1 MRHRNGS
8 KSAHKDALS
17 QIGKFFLI
25 NTTLLS
31 LFSAAS
37 PALLLPVQASPL
49 APTTE
54 SKPGE
59 AQAQTAGAGS
69 LLAMTSAGKP
79 LGQCALKHTSVS
91 TKIAGY
97 VAKVTVKQSFTNP
110 YKDKIEAI
118 YTFPLSESG
127 AVDSMTMK
135 VGNRIIK
142 GSIKKREEAKQIYEN
157 AKAQGHVASLLDQE
171 RTNIF
176 TQSVANIES
185 GANID
190 ITITYVELL
199 KYDASK
205 FSYTFPTVV
214 GPRFIPGD
222 ATGKEGTGWAPDT
235 TTVADASKITPPVTQ
250 ANTRAGHDISIDV
263 DVDAG
268 VPIQNISSK
277 LHEINVTKVGNDEAK
292 VSLKDKETI
301 PNKDFV
307 LSWDVAGD
315 ALKSGYLTHR
325 DSKTESGY
333 FTLMLLPPKRVT
345 VDKIAPKEMIFLI
358 DCSGSQR
365 GAPLDK
371 AKETLRYI
379 VDHMNPQDSFQ
390 IIAFSQ
396 QQKLLFENK
405 AQQVTGA
412 RKIQANQFI
421 DELQANGGTWMGP
434 AVERA
439 CSIPA
444 DEHRL
449 RIVTFMTDG
458 YVGNDLEI
466 LGLIKKNRSTSRW
479 FSFGTGNSV
488 NHMLIDGIAAEG
500 GGEAD
505 YVLLNTSGAEVGKK
519 FYDRISSPVL
529 TDVSVDFGKLEVKEV
544 FPKDVSDVWAEKPL
558 YIKGRYLKPGA
569 GTITLK
575 GFSAGKPYSQ
585 TLAVNFPE
593 LNQNNEV
600 LGSIWARAK
609 VDRLQ
614 SEDYQGA
621 QRGNINKE
629 IKDEIIQTALEHHIM
644 TNYTSFVAVEE
655 KTVTKDG
662 VVKTVTVP
670 VELPDGVS
678 REGVFGEPMPS
689 SPMPQQAF
697 GGAYMNSKGLS
708 PSARYSM
715 APMKAYNNYAPG
727 GGYAKMAP
735 FVRPVGGGGGSGA
748 GSYGEGSS
756 GAPMSSTTRVSG
768 VLGQKTPNEESKSGK
783 TREVQVLSDSLKES
797 KKEDSDKTADKP
809 GKIPTNVPSNLDKE
823 LQKLLGAKLAG
834 KALPAMK
841 CSDGTFVNITV
852 KLSDVTEEIL
862 KKLKDA
868 GFELKSKGK
877 ARVTGRIRIES
888 LKKLCELTAVEW
900 VKPAQD

>member
-1 MRHRNGS
+1 MRQANGS
-8 KSAHKDALS
+8 QRVRSEAFNK
-17 QIGKFFLI
+17 IGKLLLI
-25 NTTLLS
+25 NTSLLS
-31 LFSAAS
+31 LFSAVN
-37 PALLLPVQASPL
+37 PVWL
-49 APTTE
+49 AP
-54 SKPGE
+54 
-59 AQAQTAGAGS
+59 AQATSTSNESAKDQQKAQGSAGS

-79 LGQCALKHTSVS
+79 VGQCALKHTSVS
-91 TKIAGY
+91 TKISGY
-97 VAKVTVKQSFTNP
+97 VARVTVKQSFTNP
-110 YKDKIEAI
+110 FKDKIEAI

-135 VGNRIIK
+135 VGDRTIR
-142 GSIKKREEAKQIYEN
+142 GSIKKREEAKQIYEA

-176 TQSVANIES
+176 TQSVANIEP

-199 KYDASK
+199 KYDAGK

-222 ATGKEGTGWAPDT
+222 ATGQQGTGWAPDT
-235 TTVADASKITPPVTQ
+235 NTVPDASKITPPVAP

-277 LHEINVTKVGNDEAK
+277 LHEVTVTKVGADEAR

-315 ALKSGYLTHR
+315 ALKSGYLSHR
-325 DSKTESGY
+325 DSKTEPGY

-345 VDKIAPKEMIFLI
+345 VEKIAPKEMIFLI

-365 GAPLDK
+365 GAPLQK
-371 AKETLRYI
+371 AKETLGYI
-379 VDHMNPQDSFQ
+379 VDHMNPQDTFQ
-390 IIAFSQ
+390 IIAFAHQ
-396 QQKLLFENK
+396 QRLLFDDK
-405 AQQVTGA
+405 PQPVTGA
-412 RKIQANQFI
+412 RKVQANRFI
-421 DELQANGGTWMGP
+421 DSLEANGGTWMGP

-439 CSIPA
+439 CAIPS
-444 DEHRL
+444 DDHRL

-466 LGLIKKNRSTSRW
+466 LGLIKKNRKTSRW

-488 NHMLIDGIAAEG
+488 NHMLIDGIANEG

-529 TDVSVDFGKLEVKEV
+529 TDVSVDFGDLAVKEV

-558 YIKGRYLKPGA
+558 YIKGKYLKPGA
-569 GTITLK
+569 GTVTLK
-575 GFSAGKPYSQ
+575 GFAAGKPYTQ
-585 TLAVNFPE
+585 TLQVNFPE
-593 LNQNNEV
+593 INRNNEV

-614 SEDYQGA
+614 AEDYTGA
-621 QRGNINKE
+621 QTGNANKE
-629 IKDEIIQTALEHHIM
+629 LKDEIIQTALDHHIM

-662 VVKTVTVP
+662 VSRTVTVP
-670 VELPDGVS
+670 VELPEGVD
-678 REGVFGEPMPS
+678 REGVFGNDKTASPASMPMAYGVSRGSMMGKGS
-689 SPMPQQAF
+689 SF
-697 GGAYMNSKGLS
+697 NRVF
-708 PSARYSM
+708 AR
-715 APMKAYNNYAPG
+715 AA
-727 GGYAKMAP
+727 
-735 FVRPVGGGGGSGA
+735 GGGGAAFVPPPPPIMRRTPSGGS
-748 GSYGEGSS
+748 
-756 GAPMSSTTRVSG
+756 APPMEEK
-768 VLGQKTPNEESKSGK
+768 QKVRELEPMKDALKKSDRDSKNGK
-783 TREVQVLSDSLKES
+783 LDQQLQ
-797 KKEDSDKTADKP
+797 
-809 GKIPTNVPSNLDKE
+809 NL
-823 LQKLLGAKLAG
+823 LAAKLEG
-834 KALPAMK
+834 RTLPALK
-841 CSDGTFVNITV
+841 GCNGTFVKVTV
-852 KLSDVTEEIL
+852 RVSALSAEVL

-868 GFELKSKGK
+868 GLEISSKGSLE
-877 ARVTGRIRIES
+877 ATGRILIENLS
-888 LKKLCELTAVEW
+888 KLSELTAVES
-900 VKPAQD
+900 VKPAQT

>member
-8 KSAHKDALS
+8 KSAHRDALS

-31 LFSAAS
+31 LFSAGS
-37 PALLLPVQASPL
+37 PALLLPVQAATLSPT
-49 APTTE
+49 AEP
-54 SKPGE
+54 KQGE
-59 AQAQTAGAGS
+59 QQAQSSGAGS
-69 LLAMTSAGKP
+69 LLAMTSTGKP
-79 LGQCALKHTSVS
+79 VGQCALKHTSVS
-91 TKIAGY
+91 TKISGY
-97 VAKVTVKQSFTNP
+97 VARVTVKQSFTNP

-135 VGNRIIK
+135 VGNRTIK
-142 GSIKKREEAKQIYEN
+142 GSIKKREEAKQIYET

-176 TQSVANIES
+176 TQSVANIEP

-199 KYDASK
+199 KYDAGK

-222 ATGKEGTGWAPDT
+222 ATGKDGTGWAPDT
-235 TTVADASKITPPVTQ
+235 TTVPDASKITPPVTP

-277 LHEINVTKVGNDEAK
+277 LHEIAVTKVGSDEAK
-292 VSLKDKETI
+292 ISLKDKETI

-315 ALKSGYLTHR
+315 ALKSGYLTYR

-333 FTLMLLPPKRVT
+333 FTVMLLPPKRVT

-379 VDHMNPQDSFQ
+379 VDHMNPQDTFQ
-390 IIAFSQ
+390 IIAFAQ

-412 RKIQANQFI
+412 RKVEANKFI
-421 DELQANGGTWMGP
+421 DELQANGGTWMAP
-434 AVERA
+434 AVEKA

-458 YVGNDLEI
+458 YVGNDLQI

-488 NHMLIDGIAAEG
+488 NRMLIDGIAAEG

-529 TDVSVDFGKLEVKEV
+529 TDVSVDFGKLDVKEV

-575 GFSAGKPYSQ
+575 GFSAGKPYTQ

-593 LNQNNEV
+593 INKNNEV

-614 SEDYQGA
+614 AEDYQGA
-621 QRGNINKE
+621 QSGNINKE

-662 VVKTVTVP
+662 VMQTVTVP

-678 REGVFGEPMPS
+678 REGVFGEP
-689 SPMPQQAF
+689 SPAPQQASF
-697 GGAYMNSKGLS
+697 GGAYMNAKGLS
-708 PSARYSM
+708 PSARYMM
-715 APMKAYNNYAPG
+715 APMKAASGYGHMHYQVASSPAPHPVPRG
-727 GGYAKMAP
+727 
-735 FVRPVGGGGGSGA
+735 VGGGAGA
-748 GSYGEGSS
+748 GAGLSGDRSA
-756 GAPMSSTTRVSG
+756 GAPFSTTTSVNG
-768 VLGQKTPNEESKSGK
+768 VLGQKKTNEESKSGK
-783 TREVQVLSDSLKES
+783 TRELEVLSDSLKDS
-797 KKEDSDKTADKP
+797 KKEDSDK
-809 GKIPTNVPSNLDKE
+809 PSNLDRE
-823 LQKLLGAKLAG
+823 LQKLLTAKLAG

-841 CSDGTFVNITV
+841 CSDGTFVNVIV
-852 KLSDVTEEIL
+852 SLSDVSEEIL

-868 GFELKSKGK
+868 GFELKSKGTAK
-877 ARVTGRIRIES
+877 VTGRIKIES
-888 LKKLCELTAVEW
+888 LKKLCQLTAVEW
-900 VKPAQD
+900 VKPDQE

>member
-8 KSAHKDALS
+8 KSAQRDALS

-37 PALLLPVQASPL
+37 PALLLPVQAATLTPV
-49 APTTE
+49 AEP
-54 SKPGE
+54 KPGE
-59 AQAQTAGAGS
+59 QQAQSAGAGS

-79 LGQCALKHTSVS
+79 VGQCALKHTSVS
-91 TKIAGY
+91 TKISGY

-135 VGNRIIK
+135 VGNRTIK
-142 GSIKKREEAKQIYEN
+142 GSIKKREEAKQIYEQ

-176 TQSVANIES
+176 TQSVANIEP

-199 KYDASK
+199 KYDAGK

-222 ATGKEGTGWAPDT
+222 ATGKDGTGWAPDT
-235 TTVADASKITPPVTQ
+235 TTVPDASKITPPVTP

-277 LHEINVTKVGNDEAK
+277 LHEITVTKVGNDEAK
-292 VSLKDKETI
+292 VSLKDKDTI

-315 ALKSGYLTHR
+315 ALKSGYLTYR

-333 FTLMLLPPKRVT
+333 FTLMLLPPKRVS

-390 IIAFSQ
+390 IIAFAT

-434 AVERA
+434 AVEKA

-458 YVGNDLEI
+458 YVGNDLQI

-488 NHMLIDGIAAEG
+488 NRMLIDGIAAEG

-575 GFSAGKPYSQ
+575 GFSAGKPYTQ

-593 LNQNNEV
+593 INKNNEV

-614 SEDYQGA
+614 AEDYQGA
-621 QRGNINKE
+621 QSGNINKE

-655 KTVTKDG
+655 KTVTKNG
-662 VVKTVTVP
+662 VMQTVTVP
-670 VELPDGVS
+670 VEMPDGVS
-678 REGVFGEPMPS
+678 REGVFGEPQPAGASQQSSMSNGYMSMSKGLMRSQAYPA
-689 SPMPQQAF
+689 SPMPMR
-697 GGAYMNSKGLS
+697 G
-708 PSARYSM
+708 
-715 APMKAYNNYAPG
+715 YNNYTSSAH
-727 GGYAKMAP
+727 AR
-735 FVRPVGGGGGSGA
+735 FVRAPRAAGGGGGAGA
-748 GSYGEGSS
+748 GSYGDGSS
-756 GAPMSSTTRVSG
+756 GLSTTNLTS
-768 VLGQKTPNEESKSGK
+768 VLGQKKPNEESKVGK
-783 TREVQVLSDSLKES
+783 TRELEVLSDRLKDNS
-797 KKEDSDKTADKP
+797 KKEDSDKP
-809 GKIPTNVPSNLDKE
+809 SNGPSSPSNLDRE
-823 LQKLLGAKLAG
+823 LQKMLTAKLAG

-841 CSDGTFVNITV
+841 CSDGTFVDITV

-877 ARVTGRIRIES
+877 DKVTGRIKIES

-900 VKPAQD
+900 VKPAQG

>member
-1 MRHRNGS
+1 MRQASRS
-8 KSAHKDALS
+8 QRASAAALS
-17 QIGKFFLI
+17 KIGKFFLV

-37 PALLLPVQASPL
+37 PVWYLP
-49 APTTE
+49 
-54 SKPGE
+54 
-59 AQAQTAGAGS
+59 AQAASTSKESRSDQQQSQNSGGS
-69 LLAMTSAGKP
+69 LMAMTSAGKP
-79 LGQCALKHTSVS
+79 VGQCALKHTSVS
-91 TKIAGY
+91 TKISGY
-97 VAKVTVKQSFTNP
+97 VARVTVKQSFTNP

-135 VGNRIIK
+135 VGNRTIR
-142 GSIKKREEAKQIYEN
+142 GSIKKREEAKKIYEN

-176 TQSVANIES
+176 TQSVANIEP
-185 GANID
+185 GENID

-199 KYDASK
+199 KYDAGK

-214 GPRFIPGD
+214 GPRFIPGE
-222 ATGKEGTGWAPDT
+222 ATGKQGTGWAPDT
-235 TTVADASKITPPVTQ
+235 KTVPDASKITPPVTP

-277 LHEINVTKVGNDEAK
+277 LHEVTVTKVNADEAK
-292 VSLKDKETI
+292 VSLKDKDTI

-345 VDKIAPKEMIFLI
+345 VEKIAPKEMIFLI
-358 DCSGSQR
+358 DCSGSQQ
-365 GAPLDK
+365 GAPLEK
-371 AKETLRYI
+371 AKETLSYI
-379 VDHMNPQDSFQ
+379 VDHMNPQDTFQ
-390 IIAFSQ
+390 IIAFAQ
-396 QQKLLFENK
+396 HQRLLFEGK
-405 AQQVTGA
+405 PQQVTGA
-412 RKIQANQFI
+412 RKVEANKFI
-421 DELQANGGTWMGP
+421 ESLSANGGTWMGP
-434 AVERA
+434 AVEKA
-439 CSIPA
+439 CAITP

-466 LGLIKKNRSTSRW
+466 LGLIKKNRNTSRW

-488 NHMLIDGIAAEG
+488 NRMLIDGIANEG

-529 TDVSVDFGKLEVKEV
+529 TDVSVDFGKLDVKEV

-569 GTITLK
+569 GTVTLK
-575 GFSAGKPYSQ
+575 GYAGGKPYTQ
-585 TLAVNFPE
+585 TLQVSFPE
-593 LNQNNEV
+593 INHNNEV
-600 LGSIWARAK
+600 LSSIWARAK

-614 SEDYQGA
+614 QEDYAGA
-621 QRGNINKE
+621 QGGNINKE
-629 IKDEIIQTALEHHIM
+629 LKDEIIQTALEHHIM

-655 KTVTKDG
+655 KTVTKNG
-662 VVKTVTVP
+662 ASQTVTVP
-670 VELPDGVS
+670 VELPEGVE
-678 REGVFGEPMPS
+678 REGVFGTPQSPQSMPMPAPS
-689 SPMPQQAF
+689 FSYAGG
-697 GGAYMNSKGLS
+697 GGAGMNLMAKGLS
-708 PSARYSM
+708 FGRM
-715 APMKAYNNYAPG
+715 APRLQEAS
-727 GGYAKMAP
+727 
-735 FVRPVGGGGGSGA
+735 RPTA
-748 GSYGEGSS
+748 NK
-756 GAPMSSTTRVSG
+756 P
-768 VLGQKTPNEESKSGK
+768 KEESKLS
-783 TREVQVLSDSLKES
+783 RELEPQTDS
-797 KKEDSDKTADKP
+797 KKKDSDA
-809 GKIPTNVPSNLDKE
+809 PSNLDKD
-823 LQKLLGAKLAG
+823 LQKLFKAKQEG
-834 KALPAMK
+834 NTLPAIK
-841 CSDGTFVNITV
+841 GCDGTFVKVIV
-852 KLSDVTEEIL
+852 QLSEVSDDVL
-862 KKLKDA
+862 KKLKDT
-868 GFELKSKGK
+868 GFEIKSKDSRK
-877 ARVTGRIRIES
+877 ATGRIKIEN

>member
-1 MRHRNGS
+1 MRDRNGS
-8 KSAHKDALS
+8 KRAHVDALS
-17 QIGKFFLI
+17 QIGKFFLV

-37 PALLLPVQASPL
+37 PALFLPTQAATLSQ
-49 APTTE
+49 TTE
-54 SKPGE
+54 PKQGE
-59 AQAQTAGAGS
+59 QQTQSAGAGS

-79 LGQCALKHTSVS
+79 VGQCALKHTSVS
-91 TKIAGY
+91 TKVSGY

-135 VGNRIIK
+135 VGNRTIR

-176 TQSVANIES
+176 TQSVANIEP

-199 KYDASK
+199 KYDAGR
-205 FSYTFPTVV
+205 FSYTIPTVV

-222 ATGKEGTGWAPDT
+222 ATGNSGTGWAPDT
-235 TTVADASKITPPVTQ
+235 TKVPDASKITPPVTP
-250 ANTRAGHDISIDV
+250 ANTRAGHDISINV

-277 LHEINVTKVGNDEAK
+277 LHEITITKVGNDEAK
-292 VSLKDKETI
+292 VALKDKETI

-315 ALKSGYLTHR
+315 ALKSGYLTYR
-325 DSKTESGY
+325 DSKAESGY

-390 IIAFSQ
+390 IIAFAQ
-396 QQKLLFENK
+396 QQKLLFEGK

-412 RKIQANQFI
+412 RKVQANKFI
-421 DELQANGGTWMGP
+421 DDLQANGGTWMGP
-434 AVERA
+434 AVEKA

-488 NHMLIDGIAAEG
+488 NRMLIDGIASEG

-529 TDVSVDFGKLEVKEV
+529 TDVSVDFGKLDVKEV
-544 FPKDVSDVWAEKPL
+544 FPKEVSDVWAEKPL
-558 YIKGRYLKPGA
+558 YIKGRYIKPGA

-575 GFSAGKPYSQ
+575 GYSAGKPYTQ

-593 LNQNNEV
+593 INHNNEV

-621 QRGNINKE
+621 QSGNMNKE

-655 KTVTKDG
+655 KLVTKDG
-662 VVKTVTVP
+662 VMQTVTVP
-670 VELPDGVS
+670 VEMPDGVS
-678 REGVFGEPMPS
+678 REGVFGEPNAGS
-689 SPMPQQAF
+689 FPQQAF
-697 GGAYMNSKGLS
+697 GGGGLTMSKGIS
-708 PSARYSM
+708 SHAHYMRVARGPVSNNNGYLAA
-715 APMKAYNNYAPG
+715 APA
-727 GGYAKMAP
+727 
-735 FVRPVGGGGGSGA
+735 RPRPTGGGGGDGSAGVPEPSKQAPSGV
-748 GSYGEGSS
+748 Y
-756 GAPMSSTTRVSG
+756 G
-768 VLGQKTPNEESKSGK
+768 VLGEGTKKPKEESKSSK
-783 TREVQVLSDSLKES
+783 TRELEVQSDSLKDS
-797 KKEDSDKTADKP
+797 KKDDSDK
-809 GKIPTNVPSNLDKE
+809 PSNLEKE
-823 LQKLLGAKLAG
+823 LQKLLKAKLEG
-834 KALPAMK
+834 KALPVLK
-841 CSDGTFVNITV
+841 CSDGTFVKIIV
-852 KLSDVTEEIL
+852 KLSDVSEEIL

-868 GFELKSKGK
+868 GFELKSKGTAK
-877 ARVTGRIRIES
+877 VTGRIKIES

>member
-1 MRHRNGS
+1 MRDWNGS
-8 KSAHKDALS
+8 KRAQVDALS

-31 LFSAAS
+31 LCSAAS
-37 PALLLPVQASPL
+37 PALFLP
-49 APTTE
+49 
-54 SKPGE
+54 
-59 AQAQTAGAGS
+59 AQAATLAASSEPKQGEQQPQTAGAGT
-69 LLAMTSAGKP
+69 LLAMTSAGIP
-79 LGQCALKHTSVS
+79 VGQCALKHTSVS
-91 TKIAGY
+91 TKISGY

-135 VGNRIIK
+135 VGDRTIR

-176 TQSVANIES
+176 TQSVANIEP

-199 KYDASK
+199 KYDAGR

-214 GPRFIPGD
+214 GPRFMPGD
-222 ATGKEGTGWAPDT
+222 ATGKDGTGWAPDT
-235 TTVADASKITPPVTQ
+235 TKVPDASKITPPVTP
-250 ANTRAGHDISIDV
+250 ANTRAGHDISINV

-277 LHEINVTKVGNDEAK
+277 LHEIAITKVGNDEAK
-292 VSLKDKETI
+292 VSLKDKDTI

-315 ALKSGYLTHR
+315 ALKSGYLTYR

-390 IIAFSQ
+390 IIAFAQ

-434 AVERA
+434 AVEKA
-439 CSIPA
+439 CSIPP
-444 DEHRL
+444 DEHKL

-488 NHMLIDGIAAEG
+488 NRMLIDGIATEG

-544 FPKDVSDVWAEKPL
+544 FPKEVSDVWAEKPL

-575 GFSAGKPYSQ
+575 GYSAGKPYTQ
-585 TLAVNFPE
+585 TMAVNFPE
-593 LNQNNEV
+593 INHNNEV
-600 LGSIWARAK
+600 LASIWARAK

-621 QRGNINKE
+621 QSGNINKE

-655 KTVTKDG
+655 KSVTKNG
-662 VVKTVTVP
+662 VLQTVTVP

-678 REGVFGEPMPS
+678 REGVFGEP
-689 SPMPQQAF
+689 SPGAFPQQQAF
-697 GGAYMNSKGLS
+697 GGGGMTMSKGLMGRVA
-708 PSARYSM
+708 P
-715 APMKAYNNYAPG
+715 APMPSRGYSYGHYAKASGRPGSNNYGYYPAAPVSVVSRG
-727 GGYAKMAP
+727 A
-735 FVRPVGGGGGSGA
+735 GGGGGSA
-748 GSYGEGSS
+748 SVPYPNKQVNEVLGEGTKK
-756 GAPMSSTTRVSG
+756 P
-768 VLGQKTPNEESKSGK
+768 KEESKLK
-783 TREVQVLSDSLKES
+783 SDS
-797 KKEDSDKTADKP
+797 KKDDSDK
-809 GKIPTNVPSNLDKE
+809 PSNLDKE
-823 LQKLLGAKLAG
+823 LKKLLKAKLEG
-834 KALPAMK
+834 TTLPVMK
-841 CSDGTFVNITV
+841 CSDGTFVNIIV
-852 KLSDVTEEIL
+852 KLSDVSEEIL

-868 GFELKSKGK
+868 GFELKSKGTAK
-877 ARVTGRIRIES
+877 VTGRIKIES

>member
-37 PALLLPVQASPL
+37 PAFFLPVQAATLSP
-49 APTTE
+49 AEAKT
-54 SKPGE
+54 GD
-59 AQAQTAGAGS
+59 AQAQSAGAGS

-79 LGQCALKHTSVS
+79 VGQCALKHTSVS
-91 TKIAGY
+91 TKISGY

-135 VGNRIIK
+135 VGNRTIK

-176 TQSVANIES
+176 TQSVANIEP

-199 KYDASK
+199 KYDAGK

-235 TTVADASKITPPVTQ
+235 TTVPDASKITPPVTP

-277 LHEINVTKVGNDEAK
+277 LHEINVTKVGSDEAK

-315 ALKSGYLTHR
+315 ALKSGYLTYR
-325 DSKTESGY
+325 DSKNESGY

-412 RKIQANQFI
+412 AKIQANKFI

-434 AVERA
+434 AVEKA

-444 DEHRL
+444 DSHKL

-488 NHMLIDGIAAEG
+488 NHMLVDGIAAEG

-558 YIKGRYLKPGA
+558 YIKGKYLKPGA

-575 GFSAGKPYSQ
+575 GFSAGKPYTQ

-593 LNQNNEV
+593 INHNNEV

-614 SEDYQGA
+614 SEDYKGA
-621 QRGNINKE
+621 QSGNMNKE

-662 VVKTVTVP
+662 VMHTVTVP

-678 REGVFGEPMPS
+678 REGVFGEPTPA
-689 SPMPQQAF
+689 PMPRQAF
-697 GGAYMNSKGLS
+697 GGGGGGAGYWNMSKGLTRSKAYPAKVGYLHGNIQPVSS
-708 PSARYSM
+708 P
-715 APMKAYNNYAPG
+715 APMG
-727 GGYAKMAP
+727 
-735 FVRPVGGGGGSGA
+735 VGVGA
-748 GSYGEGSS
+748 GSSADASAGS
-756 GAPMSSTTRVSG
+756 PFISSASVSG
-768 VLGQKTPNEESKSGK
+768 VLGQKKPNEESKSGK
-783 TREVQVLSDSLKES
+783 TRELQALTESPKNS
-797 KKEDSDKTADKP
+797 KKEDSDDK
-809 GKIPTNVPSNLDKE
+809 PSNLDRE
-823 LQKLLGAKLAG
+823 LQKLLSAKLAG
-834 KALPAMK
+834 KALPSMK

-852 KLSDVTEEIL
+852 KLSDVSEEIL

-868 GFELKSKGK
+868 GFELKSKGTAK
-877 ARVTGRIRIES
+877 VTGRIKIEL

-900 VKPAQD
+900 VKPAID

>member
-1 MRHRNGS
+1 MRQRNGS
-8 KSAHKDALS
+8 RRAHADVLGK
-17 QIGKFFLI
+17 IGKFFLI
-25 NTTLLS
+25 NTTLLTLLGS
-31 LFSAAS
+31 ANPSWYLPVNAAAS
-37 PALLLPVQASPL
+37 VTASKEPVQDQQN
-49 APTTE
+49 
-54 SKPGE
+54 
-59 AQAQTAGAGS
+59 AQSGGAGS
-69 LLAMTSAGKP
+69 LLAMTGAGKP
-79 LGQCALKHTSVS
+79 VGQCALKHTSVS
-91 TKIAGY
+91 TKISGY
-97 VAKVTVKQSFTNP
+97 VARVTVKQSFTNP

-127 AVDSMTMK
+127 AVDSMTMQ
-135 VGNRIIK
+135 VGNRTIR

-176 TQSVANIES
+176 TQSVANIEP

-199 KYDASK
+199 KYEAGK

-222 ATGKEGTGWAPDT
+222 PTGKQGTGSATDT
-235 TTVADASKITPPVTQ
+235 TTVPDASKITPPVTP
-250 ANTRAGHDISIDV
+250 AGTRAGHDISIDV

-268 VPIQNISSK
+268 VPIQNVSSK
-277 LHEINVTKVGNDEAK
+277 LHEVTVTKIGADEAK
-292 VSLKDKETI
+292 VTLKDKETI

-315 ALKSGYLTHR
+315 ALKSGYLTNR

-345 VDKIAPKEMIFLI
+345 VEKIAPKEMIFLI
-358 DCSGSQR
+358 DCSGSQN

-379 VDHMNPQDSFQ
+379 VDHMNPQDTFQ
-390 IIAFSQ
+390 IIAFAQ
-396 QQKLLFENK
+396 QQRLLFDGK
-405 AQQVTGA
+405 PQQVTGA
-412 RKIQANQFI
+412 NKVIANTFI
-421 DELQANGGTWMGP
+421 DSLHANGGTWMGP
-434 AVERA
+434 AVEKA
-439 CSIPA
+439 CAIAP

-466 LGLIKKNRSTSRW
+466 LGLIKKNRNTSRW

-488 NHMLIDGIAAEG
+488 NRMLIDGIANEG

-529 TDVSVDFGKLEVKEV
+529 TDVSVDFGKLDVKEV
-544 FPKDVSDVWAEKPL
+544 FPKDISDVWAEKPL
-558 YIKGRYLKPGA
+558 YIKGKYLKPGA
-569 GTITLK
+569 GTVTLR
-575 GFSAGKPYSQ
+575 GFAAGKPYTQ
-585 TLAVNFPE
+585 TMQVNFPE
-593 LNQNNEV
+593 INHNNEV

-614 SEDYQGA
+614 SEDYAGIQS
-621 QRGNINKE
+621 GNLNKE

-662 VVKTVTVP
+662 VSKTVTVP
-670 VELPDGVS
+670 VELPDGVDREAIFGDNS
-678 REGVFGEPMPS
+678 RAQNSTSYSAMPVSPPMMMAKGVMRSRPEPRYGGAGYNQYAP
-689 SPMPQQAF
+689 SPMKFAA
-697 GGAYMNSKGLS
+697 GS
-708 PSARYSM
+708 
-715 APMKAYNNYAPG
+715 G
-727 GGYAKMAP
+727 GGIQALGP
-735 FVRPVGGGGGSGA
+735 RLQT
-748 GSYGEGSS
+748 SS
-756 GAPMSSTTRVSG
+756 LNKP
-768 VLGQKTPNEESKSGK
+768 KEEQK
-783 TREVQVLSDSLKES
+783 TREIAAQNES
-797 KKEDSDKTADKP
+797 GKKEDNSQTAK
-809 GKIPTNVPSNLDKE
+809 NAQLSNLDKQ
-823 LQKLLGAKLAG
+823 LQKLLTARLEG
-834 KALPAMK
+834 KQLPPIK
-841 CSDGTFVNITV
+841 GCDGTFVNVIV
-852 KLSDVTEEIL
+852 QVSELSEDVL

-868 GFELKSKGK
+868 GFEIKSKSSGK
-877 ARVTGRIRIES
+877 ATGRIKIEN

-900 VKPAQD
+900 VKPAKD